1 MATQFLPQMGKKLA
15 RARKKRFPGDD
26 MRAFSKRVCVAR
38 STYQRMEKGDL
49 SVAFASYYK
58 AALILELTEGF
69 EQLFTL
75 QQAEEGWLNDV

>member
-1 MATQFLPQMGKKLA
+1 LETQFLPQMGKKLA
-15 RARKKRFPGDD
+15 QARKQRFPGDD
-26 MRAFSKRVCVAR
+26 MQAFSKRVRVAR